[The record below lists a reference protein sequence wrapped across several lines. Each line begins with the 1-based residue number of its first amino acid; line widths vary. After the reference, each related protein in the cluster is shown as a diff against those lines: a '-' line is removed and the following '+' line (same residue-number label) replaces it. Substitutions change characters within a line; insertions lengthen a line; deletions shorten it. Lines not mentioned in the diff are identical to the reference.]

1 MGKALL
7 VIIVFA
13 LVVYGALRLLELRRA
28 RRVPGGAPTRP
39 APPRRPLAPDDD
51 PDFLRDLEQRRRR
64 ERHERD
70 QRGDQPKPGDET
82 EAS

>member
-7 VIIVFA
+7 VVILFA
-13 LVVYGALRLLELRRA
+13 LVVYGVLRLLELRRA
-28 RRVPGGAPTRP
+28 RRSGGGPVRP

-51 PDFLRDLEQRRRR
+51 PNFLRDLEQRRRR
-64 ERHERD
+64 EQHERD
-70 QRGDQPKPGDET
+70 KGGDKAKPDDES